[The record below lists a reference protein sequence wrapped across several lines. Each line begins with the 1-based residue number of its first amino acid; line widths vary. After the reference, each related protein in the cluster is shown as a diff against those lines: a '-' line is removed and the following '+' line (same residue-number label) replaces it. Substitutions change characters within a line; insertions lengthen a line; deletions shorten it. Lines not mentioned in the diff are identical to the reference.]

1 MQTRKPMLAV
11 VLVTVMA
18 VAGAWL
24 AWPHDA
30 AMDAPVAS
38 SKVERALLSPVEL
51 SEPPPID
58 LATQIKPPRLNPAD
72 STVAIS
78 DTSEWARRLAARG
91 DRRDLDAVIE
101 TFQES
106 MQCQHYYAALEM
118 LQAVIAD
125 PRKED
130 LSTLSLNELAEMD
143 DTATLEQAVI
153 DRTRALCEG
162 SDRAAV
168 ERAYHLAMLDA
179 ALRGDPDAQTCFLR
193 DGGSTPNWN
202 AQEYQLMGTRYAEV
216 RRSFTEAGLGRTD
229 PYVGYREL
237 SRYLRAT
244 GPDPLP
250 PSPLEPLPDIVRL
263 WEVARLASL
272 RAPPEL
278 RLRVENM
285 LGSVA
290 ERELISP
297 EDIARADAWAQ
308 ATWKKEFADQP
319 PFDFGRY
326 GACSPRGWH

>member
-1 MQTRKPMLAV
+1 MKV
-11 VLVTVMA
+11 VFVLVAVMA
-18 VAGAWL
+18 VVGAWL
-24 AWPHDA
+24 AWSRDPPVRV
-30 AMDAPVAS
+30 PVAS
-38 SKVERALLSPVEL
+38 SKVERSTLNPAEL

-58 LATQIKPPRLNPAD
+58 LATQIKPPRLNSAD
-72 STVAIS
+72 STIAIS

-106 MQCQHYYAALEM
+106 MQCQHYYAALKM
-118 LQAVIAD
+118 LQVAVND
-125 PRKED
+125 PRKKN

-168 ERAYHLAMLDA
+168 ERAYLYAMLDA

-193 DGGSTPNWN
+193 DGSLIRNWSS
-202 AQEYQLMGTRYAEV
+202 QEYWRLIGPQYYEYRK
-216 RRSFTEAGLGRTD
+216 SFIHAGMDRAD
-229 PYVGYREL
+229 PWVGFWEL

-250 PSPLEPLPDIVRL
+250 MTSSEPVPDIIRI

-272 RAPPEL
+272 RAPPYL
-278 RLRVENM
+278 RSMTEDM
-285 LGSVA
+285 LNSVA
-290 ERELISP
+290 ERALISP

-308 ATWKKEFADQP
+308 ATWEKEFSDQP
-319 PFDFGRY
+319 PFDFDRY
-326 GACSPRGWH
+326 GACSPHGWH